1 MPSKEKKGSYGGKS
15 SFLKGKRVRKRGQ
28 ISPVKN
34 KKVGNRY
41 QGEGGGCVTRYA
53 FSFSNKSMPRKNY
66 KIHPNLWGISKGLK
80 NYDI

>member
-41 QGEGGGCVTRYA
+41 QGEGGGGVWQD
-53 FSFSNKSMPRKNY
+53 MPFPFLIKVCQG
-66 KIHPNLWGISKGLK
+66 KITKYIPICEESQYPLL
-80 NYDI
+80 